1 MRENPYQEDREQMRE
16 LLRQYENLKN
26 GRSHSFIEEEA
37 FEKII
42 NYFEEKEELSKALE
56 ASNNVP
62 PK

>member
-42 NYFEEKEELSKALE
+42 NYFEEKEELSKH
-56 ASNNVP
+56 
-62 PK
+62 